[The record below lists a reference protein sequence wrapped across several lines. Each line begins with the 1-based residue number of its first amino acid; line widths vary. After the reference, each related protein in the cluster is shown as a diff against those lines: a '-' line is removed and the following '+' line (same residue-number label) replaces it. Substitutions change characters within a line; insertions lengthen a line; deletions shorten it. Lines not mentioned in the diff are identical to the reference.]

1 MKKTIVILLLLCLC
15 VYLCACDT
23 SPTIAERATECIAT
37 IAEKA
42 KECIDNGQLE
52 EAYRLLYSVESRTEE
67 EEALFAR
74 FSMIQIQKEIE
85 HANGFVESET
95 FNQYGYCTE
104 RFKTWSNGDWEK
116 TTYTLDSEGRTLAY
130 KTITSSGG
138 WANGNNTFDRNGNV
152 IASDRESDWH
162 IQKIRITYDENGNK
176 IKEVFEGGN
185 KTTGTIKKVEEY
197 KYDTAGNVIEKIT
210 TLNGT
215 QYKDQYAYDAQGRR
229 ISYISYSGL
238 EIKYTYDDEGRLL
251 TETSYQNNE
260 ESSSH
265 IYTYDDLGNLLTDV
279 YKDSKGQEEQT
290 SYAYTYD
297 DYGNMIKM
305 IITEPNGEKEI
316 TTITYQLF
324 YN

>member
-23 SPTIAERATECIAT
+23 SPTIAER
-37 IAEKA
+37 A

-74 FSMIQIQKEIE
+74 FSMVQIQKEIV
-85 HANGFVESET
+85 HANGLVESET

-116 TTYTLDSEGRTLAY
+116 TTFTRDSEGRTLAY

-138 WANGNNTFDRNGNV
+138 WVNGNNTFDGNGNV
-152 IASDRESDWH
+152 IAIDRESDWE
-162 IQKIRITYDENGNK
+162 IQKKRITYDENGNK
-176 IKEVFEGGN
+176 IKEISEGGS
-185 KTTGTIKKVEEY
+185 KTTGTTKKVEEY

-210 TLNGT
+210 ILNGK
-215 QYKDQYAYDAQGRR
+215 QYKYQYAYDAQGRC
-229 ISYISYSGL
+229 ISYTSYSGL

-260 ESSSH
+260 ERSSH

-290 SYAYTYD
+290 SYVYTYD
-297 DYGNMIKM
+297 DYGNVIKM
-305 IITEPNGEKEI
+305 IITEADVEKEI
-316 TTITYQLF
+316 TTITYQVF